1 MQERPTLRTLREAAG
16 MKQVEVAGLL
26 GISKSRYWMMENGQR
41 PVSLRHAMRVAA
53 IYGRRVEDIN
63 FFAPVVP
70 ETRTTA
76 RDEQA
81 AAAEA

>member
-1 MQERPTLRTLREAAG
+1 